1 MDAAPA
7 RDAESP
13 VAPDA
18 GPACDFR
25 ALVQSKCASASCH
38 GAPALGSG
46 LDLTSASLATRV
58 EGRKGAGACS
68 DKLLIDEDEPARSV
82 IYLRVTGATCG
93 VKMPLGGSLTA
104 SEQACVLSWVEG
116 L

>member
-1 MDAAPA
+1 
-7 RDAESP
+7 
-13 VAPDA
+13 
-18 GPACDFR
+18 
-25 ALVQSKCASASCH
+25 
-38 GAPALGSG
+38 
-46 LDLTSASLATRV
+46 V
-58 EGRKGAGACS
+58 EGRKGDGACS
-68 DKLLIDEDEPARSV
+68 DQLLIDEEEPAQSV